1 MPRCVVQL
9 GDFVEDTVGH
19 QLLSAVKEHGF
30 AAHAAYGTYLWDDGQ
45 QEVHVRHI
53 DGRKYLSEAQREEL
67 GYRQHG
73 LTRFERTVK
82 SREAAEAAGSS
93 GGEGA

>member
-30 AAHAAYGTYLWDDGQ
+30 AAHAAYGTYLWDDGR

-82 SREAAEAAGSS
+82 SREAAGAAGSS
-93 GGEGA
+93 GGEGS

>member
-1 MPRCVVQL
+1 MRAAFQL

-45 QEVHVRHI
+45 KEVHVR
-53 DGRKYLSEAQREEL
+53 RKIVILS
-67 GYRQHG
+67 
-73 LTRFERTVK
+73 RFACCP
-82 SREAAEAAGSS
+82 SR
-93 GGEGA
+93 

>member
-1 MPRCVVQL
+1 MRVAFQL

-45 QEVHVRHI
+45 QQEVHVRHI
-53 DGRKYLSEAQREEL
+53 DGRKFLSEAQREEL

-82 SREAAEAAGSS
+82 SREAADAAAS
-93 GGEGA
+93 